1 MKKMGDKT
9 NNEKAQSGSHQ
20 QHQLI
25 GYGRYILNWLG
36 LLALTCATVTFAGMN
51 LGRWIIITA
60 LTIASIKSLLVLN
73 IFMHLKYE
81 DRIFR
86 IFVGVAIVTFIIFI
100 SLTFFDYAFH

>member
-9 NNEKAQSGSHQ
+9 NNETAQSEGHQ
-20 QHQLI
+20 HHQFI